1 MYDLSEVKEYGK
13 TDLSTP
19 AGNKI
24 ACLEIIGEIE
34 GHDLLPSS
42 VKSTKYEHLIPVITA
57 IEHDEDTDGLLL
69 LLHTTGGDVDAGLA
83 IAELISGMSKP
94 SVSLTLGTSHSIG
107 IPIAVSADY
116 SLITESGLML
126 AHPIRMTGTTIGTPR
141 SYLYLERLQNRITDF
156 ITGHSSIS
164 KEEYRRLINNKNDL
178 TQDIGS
184 MIDGPDSVSLGLI
197 KKIGGLSD
205 AVKVLDE
212 IILHKSQN

>member
-1 MYDLSEVKEYGK
+1 MYDLSEVKEFGK
-13 TDLSTP
+13 INLITP
-19 AGNKI
+19 AGKRVT
-24 ACLEIIGEIE
+24 CLEIIGEIE

-42 VKSTKYEHLIPVITA
+42 VKSTKYEHIIPIITGS
-57 IEHDEDTDGLLL
+57 EYDKDSEGLLII
-69 LLHTTGGDVDAGLA
+69 LHTTGGDVDAGLA
-83 IAELISGMSKP
+83 IAELISSMDKP

-107 IPIAVSADY
+107 IPIAVSTDY

-156 ITGHSSIS
+156 ITGHSNIS

-184 MIDGPDSVSLGLI
+184 IIDGPDSVSLGLI
-197 KKIGGLSD
+197 KKVGGLSD
-205 AVKVLDE
+205 AVKALDE
-212 IILHKSQN
+212 IILRKSQN